1 MCGIA
6 GIFSKNI
13 PDTSEYI
20 RKMVFSMQHRGPDAQ
35 GFHFDQF
42 FSIGHSRLSI
52 IDLNERSNQP
62 LYDLTNRYFIVF
74 NGEIYNYK
82 KLKSEIGNRY
92 NFTTNS
98 DRSITSSLYC
108 LWNRNAR

>member
-1 MCGIA
+1 
-6 GIFSKNI
+6 
-13 PDTSEYI
+13 
-20 RKMVFSMQHRGPDAQ
+20 MQHRGPDAQ

-42 FSIGHSRLSI
+42 FNIGHSRLSI

-82 KLKSEIGNRY
+82 
-92 NFTTNS
+92 T
-98 DRSITSSLYC
+98 
-108 LWNRNAR
+108 